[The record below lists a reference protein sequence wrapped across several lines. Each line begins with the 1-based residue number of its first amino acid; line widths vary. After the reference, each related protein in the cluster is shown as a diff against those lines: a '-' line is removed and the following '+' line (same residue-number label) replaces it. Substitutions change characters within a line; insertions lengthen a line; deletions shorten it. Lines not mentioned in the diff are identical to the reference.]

1 MEKVVMKF
9 WTEDDGNATVDWA
22 VLLTGLVLLSA
33 ALIASVTPN
42 TQALANEAMT
52 VIEDM
57 IQTTGV

>member
-22 VLLTGLVLLSA
+22 VLATGLVLLSA

-42 TQALANEAMT
+42 TQAMASEAMT
-52 VIEDM
+52 VIED
-57 IQTTGV
+57 IVQTTGV

>member
-22 VLLTGLVLLSA
+22 VLVTGLVLLSA

>member
-22 VLLTGLVLLSA
+22 VLVTGLVLLSA

-57 IQTTGV
+57 IQTTDV